1 MLIHWLTQNNALNKT
16 GCCLD
21 IKLALLC
28 FQVALTTFAVYVT
41 VDENN
46 ILDAE
51 RAFVSLSLFNIL
63 RFPLNMLPQVISGIV
78 QVSVFSCLNPYP
90 FTMPPP
96 FFKFNGVPV
105 CLLCLT
111 GQRITEACP
120 SISESRR
127 ARPKSRR

>member
-1 MLIHWLTQNNALNKT
+1 MLIHWLTQNNARNET

-41 VDENN
+41 IDENN

-63 RFPLNMLPQVISGIV
+63 RFPLNMLPQVISSIV
-78 QVSVFSCLNPYP
+78 QVSVFSFLNPYP
-90 FTMPPP
+90 FTLPPP
-96 FFKFNGVPV
+96 FFKFDRVPV

-111 GQRITEACP
+111 GQRITEPHP
-120 SISESRR
+120 SVSESQ
-127 ARPKSRR
+127 